1 MVYTLI
7 VRQSIHDTARNGAR
21 FLMWHLRVQVAHC
34 KPLQHATMCVYK
46 LWMDAKEDLEVE
58 NIVEG
63 RSVVVVILSESR
75 PREKRE
81 RLTENHMHSGHI
93 CARTFILWR
102 CCCYIDFSKA
112 QTT

>member
-1 MVYTLI
+1 MCDLLFNNISRFVEIGSCIYLI

-21 FLMWHLRVQVAHC
+21 FLMWHLCVQVAHF

-63 RSVVVVILSESR
+63 
-75 PREKRE
+75 
-81 RLTENHMHSGHI
+81 
-93 CARTFILWR
+93 A
-102 CCCYIDFSKA
+102 
-112 QTT
+112 

>member
-75 PREKRE
+75 PREKKGKIDRE
-81 RLTENHMHSGHI
+81 SHALGPYLCTHI
-93 CARTFILWR
+93 YFVAVLLLH
-102 CCCYIDFSKA
+102 
-112 QTT
+112 